1 MIVKSELNGPI
12 SVTFSL
18 ASREG
23 NQDYFTEKKMIHA
36 FITMGTVIHFGR
48 GKILECCL
56 VFKEIILSK
65 PSKQLSYIQRGNGF

>member
-23 NQDYFTEKKMIHA
+23 NQDYFTEKTMIYA
-36 FITMGTVIHFGR
+36 FITMGIVINFGR
-48 GKILECCL
+48 GKILDCSL
-56 VFKEIILSK
+56 VFNEIILSK
-65 PSKQLSYIQRGNGF
+65 PSKQLSYMRRGNGF